1 MAANATTS
9 PLATIKYGAANMPP
23 QLEFV
28 VDYVS
33 NASAWSIIATVF
45 AMLVVYDQCMYSAS
59 QPLRPPA
66 NRADMSRSQFATS

>member
-9 PLATIKYGAANMPP
+9 PLASIKFGAANIPP

-33 NASAWSIIATVF
+33 NVSTWAILATVL
-45 AMLVVYDQCMYSAS
+45 ATLVVYDQCRD
-59 QPLRPPA
+59 PVCA
-66 NRADMSRSQFATS
+66 NFQSNGLGVADTL